1 MDDAS
6 PSSPAAV
13 AAPPIAR
20 PRPAP
25 AETRSE
31 PAEPPVLSAAVA
43 AAVDAAIRD
52 GGALLVRH
60 PDTGAAVRL
69 RPVFAT
75 SPILEAG
82 PPVLRTLAE
91 EVTGADAEFAAGLS
105 RPVETDLAARARR
118 SARLLR
124 LNGLDPADHLPP
136 DALAALPQGAPT
148 DTEREEPEREEPE
161 REEPEREEP
170 AREEP
175 AREEPARE
183 EPARE
188 EPAREEPAREEP
200 AREEPAREEPARE
213 EPAREEPAREEPA
226 REEPARE
233 EPAGAAA

>member
-1 MDDAS
+1 MDDA

-25 AETRSE
+25 AETRSAPRSE
-31 PAEPPVLSAAVA
+31 PAEPPALSAAVA

-60 PDTGAAVRL
+60 PETGAALRL

-75 SPILEAG
+75 SPMLEAG

-91 EVTGADAEFAAGLS
+91 EVAGADAEFAAGLS

-118 SARLLR
+118 AARLLR

-136 DALAALPQGAPT
+136 DALATLQQGAPT
-148 DTEREEPEREEPE
+148 DTEREEP
-161 REEPEREEP
+161 
-170 AREEP
+170 
-175 AREEPARE
+175 
-183 EPARE
+183 
-188 EPAREEPAREEP
+188 
-200 AREEPAREEPARE
+200 
-213 EPAREEPAREEPA
+213 
-226 REEPARE
+226 
-233 EPAGAAA
+233 AGAAA